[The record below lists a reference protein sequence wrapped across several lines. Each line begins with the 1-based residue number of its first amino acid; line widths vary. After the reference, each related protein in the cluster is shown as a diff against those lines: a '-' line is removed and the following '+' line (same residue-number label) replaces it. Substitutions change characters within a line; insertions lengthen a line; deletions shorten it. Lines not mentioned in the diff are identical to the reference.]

1 MGNKNIMMKIVFAAV
16 LINFLIFNGI
26 FAENT
31 LMNKIVKIKCTE
43 MTCDGCKRSIT
54 KSINTL
60 QGITKLEIDL
70 ESKLITVEY
79 DDSKTTEQNIV
90 NAVIEAG
97 YDAEL
102 VK

>member
-1 MGNKNIMMKIVFAAV
+1 MIRSIITPLLF
-16 LINFLIFNGI
+16 INFLIFTGM
-26 FAENT
+26 NT
-31 LMNKIVKIKCTE
+31 DTLLLNRTVKIKCTE

-70 ESKLITVEY
+70 EKKMITVEY
-79 DDSKTTEQNIV
+79 DDSKTAEQNIV
-90 NAVIEAG
+90 NAVVEAG

>member
-1 MGNKNIMMKIVFAAV
+1 M
-16 LINFLIFNGI
+16 NFLIYAGMSTD
-26 FAENT
+26 T
-31 LMNKIVKIKCTE
+31 LLLKKTVKIKCTE

-60 QGITKLEIDL
+60 QGITKLDINL
-70 ESKLITVEY
+70 ETKIITVDF
-79 DDSKTTEQNIV
+79 DDAKTTEQNIV

-102 VK
+102 IK

>member
-1 MGNKNIMMKIVFAAV
+1 M
-16 LINFLIFNGI
+16 
-26 FAENT
+26 NT
-31 LMNKIVKIKCTE
+31 DTLLLNRTVKIKCTE

-70 ESKLITVEY
+70 EKKMITVEY
-79 DDSKTTEQNIV
+79 DDSKTAEQNIV
-90 NAVIEAG
+90 NAVVEAG

>member
-1 MGNKNIMMKIVFAAV
+1 MIRSIIIPLLF
-16 LINFLIFNGI
+16 INFLIFTGM
-26 FAENT
+26 NT
-31 LMNKIVKIKCTE
+31 DTLLLNRTVKIKCTE

-70 ESKLITVEY
+70 EKKMITVEY
-79 DDSKTTEQNIV
+79 DDSKTAEQNIV
-90 NAVIEAG
+90 NAVVEAG

>member
-1 MGNKNIMMKIVFAAV
+1 
-16 LINFLIFNGI
+16 
-26 FAENT
+26 
-31 LMNKIVKIKCTE
+31 

-70 ESKLITVEY
+70 EKKMITVEY
-79 DDSKTTEQNIV
+79 DDSKTAEQNIV
-90 NAVIEAG
+90 NAVVEAG